1 MPVAA
6 AAAIGVGASIYSSR
20 KAAKAQERAAG
31 QASAAQEQASEAAIA
46 EQKRQF
52 DEIQKLLKPYVEA
65 GTGALGQ
72 QQALLGLGGLQAQ
85 QQAIQGIANSP
96 EMQAYAAQGENAL
109 LQNAAATGGL
119 RGGNIQGALAQFR
132 PQLLNQLVNQRFQNL
147 GGLTSIGQA
156 SAAGVGNAGMQSAS
170 NIGNLLQQHG
180 AAQAGNALAQ
190 GQASANMWSNIGGLA
205 GQLSGAYIGGKF

>member
-6 AAAIGVGASIYSSR
+6 AVVGVGASIYSSR

-52 DEIQKLLKPYVEA
+52 DEIQKLLKPYVQA
-65 GTGALGQ
+65 GTGAIGQ

-170 NIGNLLQQHG
+170 NIGNLLQQQG